1 MKVAVTGASG
11 FVGRHVLAELE
22 KRGVETVA
30 TSTAVSGRAAT
41 TIGATR
47 WVALDIKRPQQN
59 GLAALGHPDV
69 VIHLAWTGLPNY
81 KSLHH
86 VETELPAQYRFI
98 RQLVGEGLKSLV
110 TVGSCFEYGF
120 QYGPLAAN
128 AETRPSNPYGLAKD
142 TLHRQ
147 LQFLKAKHPFNL
159 TWARLFY
166 MYGEGQPE
174 TSLLPQLKKA
184 VSEGQSVFNMSQ
196 GEQLRDYLHVTD
208 VARRLVDLAIDPQDR
223 GAINVCSGVP
233 ISVRRLVENWI
244 KKNDWKIELGI
255 GHFSYPDYEPMAFWG
270 IDSTAEGGCR

>member
-1 MKVAVTGASG
+1 
-11 FVGRHVLAELE
+11 
-22 KRGVETVA
+22 
-30 TSTAVSGRAAT
+30 
-41 TIGATR
+41 
-47 WVALDIKRPQQN
+47 
-59 GLAALGHPDV
+59 
-69 VIHLAWTGLPNY
+69 
-81 KSLHH
+81 
-86 VETELPAQYRFI
+86 
-98 RQLVGEGLKSLV
+98 
-110 TVGSCFEYGF
+110 
-120 QYGPLAAN
+120 
-128 AETRPSNPYGLAKD
+128 
-142 TLHRQ
+142 
-147 LQFLKAKHPFNL
+147 
-159 TWARLFY
+159 